1 MHMNSLFN
9 DFIFCSFII
18 PTIGRS
24 SLAKAVESVISQD
37 WAVAKYEII
46 VVNDSG
52 NELEIHSLP
61 LIDQIYVIKTNKR
74 ERNFARNTGAA
85 LARGQYLW
93 FLDDDDWLLPGALQ
107 SFWKLAH
114 GHPKA
119 VWLYGG
125 IRIVDE
131 DDHCI
136 AERNSRHEGNCFA
149 QILGGAWTPIQASML
164 KSQAF
169 FQVGGFNPKI
179 IGTEDEDLCRR
190 LAYQGEF
197 ANTPEVVACLFR
209 GQTWSTSTNYLRA
222 PEDTKYSRD
231 FVLSEPGAFTRLF
244 QSSPE
249 SYWSGRIC
257 RVYLSTMAWNL
268 TRKKLTIAI
277 SRLLYCLAALIRSGA
292 RIFSPN
298 FWKGFRDHHAP
309 GALHFIIQDYENSK
323 TNDI

>member
-1 MHMNSLFN
+1 MTEAL
-9 DFIFCSFII
+9 FCSVII
-18 PTIGRS
+18 PTIGRET
-24 SLAKAVESVISQD
+24 LDRALCSVLEQD
-37 WAVAKYEII
+37 FEPFRYEIVI
-46 VVNDSG
+46 VNDSW
-52 NELEIHSLP
+52 SALP
-61 LIDQIYVIKTNKR
+61 YREWHASPQVRILNTYRR
-74 ERNFARNTGAA
+74 ERSFARNSGAA
-85 LARGQYLW
+85 IANGEYLI

-114 GHPKA
+114 RHPEA

-131 DDHCI
+131 NDQCI
-136 AERNSRHEGNCFA
+136 AERNSRLEGNCFA
-149 QILGGAWTPIQASML
+149 QILGGAWTPIQASMI

-222 PEDTKYSRD
+222 PGDTKYSRD
-231 FVLSEPGAFTRLF
+231 FVLSEPGAFSRLF

-292 RIFSPN
+292 RVFSPN

-309 GALHFIIQDYENSK
+309 GALHFIIQDYENNK
-323 TNDI
+323 TNEI